1 MRAMKRTVS
10 VLLSLML
17 VLGMVT
23 MGISV
28 AGAAETNT
36 ISVTSNIA
44 ATKTQTYTADSG
56 QVTVSYSLQ
65 AGKRIVD
72 GQGVITYDTAVLKLA
87 DSNTKAT
94 FFPNLS
100 GGMEVVNLEKSDGRI
115 PFNFS
120 NLNTYDF
127 STSQVLVSVVFD
139 VIGSGD
145 TTVNLNMDCLTATNT
160 TSGQATDASQ
170 DAVIIGNGVNDTSA
184 YSASAEEKVDGDEV
198 DPSVFIQSVKVAL
211 EGKIGLNYYF
221 YQKPAGYEDKEI
233 TVRFNGPELNAGEN
247 ITKAVSS
254 MKTATTKS
262 GIKCYVHTYNLYAD
276 MMTQP
281 VEVQIFADGEY
292 VTSHTISVKEWSEEN
307 LPNYEASNPD
317 AAKLIKDML
326 NYGAAVQVMFGSYMD
341 SPLPNANIN
350 YALVP
355 ITADTIQIPAGLN
368 QAPDLS
374 GIGLKWKKMSAEL
387 KDGTAIRIYGSL
399 TNEALFNAK
408 NTVTITSA
416 VEKDETITLSGSG
429 ATKMG
434 VKDNIASDRLD
445 EVYTFNFANGATY
458 KTSVMSYVKGLLE
471 SRSDEQNVVN
481 ICSAMYWYNQSANKV
496 FA

>member
-1 MRAMKRTVS
+1 MRAIKRTVS

-28 AGAAETNT
+28 ASAAENT
-36 ISVTSNIA
+36 ISATSNIA
-44 ATKTQTYTADSG
+44 ATATQTYTAGSG
-56 QVTVSYSLQ
+56 QVTVNYSLQ
-65 AGKRIVD
+65 SPKRIVD
-72 GQGVITYDTAVLKLA
+72 GQGVITYDTNVLKLA
-87 DSNTKAT
+87 DCNTKNT
-94 FFPNLS
+94 FYPNLS
-100 GGMEVVNLEKSDGRI
+100 GGMVVVNLDKTDGRI

-127 STSQVLVSVVFD
+127 STSKVMVSVVFD
-139 VIGSGD
+139 VIGSGN

-160 TSGQATDASQ
+160 TSGQATDAAQ
-170 DAVIIGNGVNDTSA
+170 DVIIIGNGVNDQSA
-184 YSASAEEKVDGDEV
+184 YSASAEETISGNEV

-233 TVRFNGPELNAGEN
+233 TVRFNGPELNADEN

-254 MKTATTKS
+254 MFTAVKS
-262 GIKCYVHTYNLYAD
+262 GYKCYVHTYNLYAD
-276 MMTQP
+276 MMAQP

-292 VTSHTISVKEWSEEN
+292 VTSQTISVKEWSEEN
-307 LPNYEASNPD
+307 LPKYEALNPD

-326 NYGAAVQVMFGSYMD
+326 NYGAAVQVMFDSYMD

-374 GIGLKWKKMSAEL
+374 GIGLKWTKMSAEL

-399 TNEALFNAK
+399 TNEALFNAN

-416 VEKDETITLSGSG
+416 VDNETITLNGSG
-429 ATKMG
+429 TTKMG

-471 SRSDEQNVVN
+471 SRSGEQNVVN

-496 FA
+496 FE

>member
-36 ISVTSNIA
+36 ISATSNIA
-44 ATKTQTYTADSG
+44 AAATQTYTAGSG

-72 GQGVITYDTAVLKLA
+72 GQGVITYDTNVLKLA
-87 DSNTKAT
+87 AGNTKST
-94 FFPNLS
+94 FYPNMS
-100 GGMEVVNLEKSDGRI
+100 GGMEVVNLEKTDGRI

-127 STSQVLVSVVFD
+127 STSKVLVSVVFD

-160 TSGQATDASQ
+160 TSGQATDAAQ

-184 YSASAEEKVDGDEV
+184 YSASAEEKVEGDDV
-198 DPSVFIQSVKVAL
+198 DPSLFVYNVAVAL

-221 YQKPAGYEDKEI
+221 HKNPAGYEGKEI
-233 TVRFNGPELNAGEN
+233 TVRFNGPELNTTEN
-247 ITKAVSS
+247 VTKALNSMDITKRNGVEYR
-254 MKTATTKS
+254 K
-262 GIKCYVHTYNLYAD
+262 YTYNLYAD
-276 MMTQP
+276 MMAQP
-281 VEVQIFADGEY
+281 VEVQFYADGEY
-292 VTSHTISVKEWSEEN
+292 VTSHTISVKEWAEKN
-307 LPNYEASNPD
+307 LSRYESSAPD
-317 AAKLIKDML
+317 TAKLVKDML
-326 NYGAAVQVMFGSYMD
+326 NYGAAVQVMFNSYTNN
-341 SPLPNANIN
+341 LPNANIN

-374 GIGLKWKKMSAEL
+374 GIGLNWYRMTAEL
-387 KDGTAIRIYGSL
+387 KDGTAVRVYGTL
-399 TNEALFNAK
+399 ANETLYNANK
-408 NTVTITSA
+408 SVTITSA
-416 VEKDETITLSGSG
+416 FDNETVSFSGDGSR
-429 ATKMG
+429 KMV

-445 EVYTFNFANGATY
+445 EVYTFTFANGATY
-458 KTSVMSYVKGLLE
+458 KTSVMSFVKNLLE
-471 SRSDEQNVVN
+471 THPTEENYVN

>member
-1 MRAMKRTVS
+1 MRAIKRTVS

-28 AGAAETNT
+28 ASAAENT
-36 ISVTSNIA
+36 ISATSNIA
-44 ATKTQTYTADSG
+44 ATATQTYTAGSG
-56 QVTVSYSLQ
+56 QVTVNYSLQ
-65 AGKRIVD
+65 SPKRIVD
-72 GQGVITYDTAVLKLA
+72 GQGVITYDTNVLKLA
-87 DSNTKAT
+87 DCNTKNT
-94 FFPNLS
+94 FYPNLS
-100 GGMEVVNLEKSDGRI
+100 GGMVVVNLDKTDGRI

-127 STSQVLVSVVFD
+127 STSKVMVSVVFD
-139 VIGSGD
+139 VIGSGN

-160 TSGQATDASQ
+160 TSGQATDAAQ
-170 DAVIIGNGVNDTSA
+170 DVIIIGNGVNDQSA
-184 YSASAEEKVDGDEV
+184 YSASAEETISGNEV

-233 TVRFNGPELNAGEN
+233 TVKFNGPELNADEN

-254 MKTATTKS
+254 MFTAVKS
-262 GIKCYVHTYNLYAD
+262 GYKCYVHTYNLYAD
-276 MMTQP
+276 MMAQP

-292 VTSHTISVKEWSEEN
+292 VTSQTISVKEWSEEN
-307 LPNYEASNPD
+307 LTKYEALNPD

-326 NYGAAVQVMFGSYMD
+326 NYGAAVQVMFDSYMD

-355 ITADTIQIPAGLN
+355 ITADTIQISAGLN

-374 GIGLKWKKMSAEL
+374 GIGLKWTKMSAEL

-399 TNEALFNAK
+399 TNEALFNAN

-416 VEKDETITLSGSG
+416 VDNETITLNGSG
-429 ATKMG
+429 TTKMG

-471 SRSDEQNVVN
+471 SRSGEQNVVN

>member
-1 MRAMKRTVS
+1 MRAIKRTVS

-28 AGAAETNT
+28 ASAAENT
-36 ISVTSNIA
+36 ISATSNIA
-44 ATKTQTYTADSG
+44 ATATQTYTAGSG
-56 QVTVSYSLQ
+56 QVTVNYSLQ
-65 AGKRIVD
+65 SPKRIVD
-72 GQGVITYDTAVLKLA
+72 GQGVITYDTNVLKLA
-87 DSNTKAT
+87 DCNTKNT
-94 FFPNLS
+94 FYPNLS
-100 GGMEVVNLEKSDGRI
+100 GGMVVVNLDKTDGRI

-127 STSQVLVSVVFD
+127 STSKVMVSVVFD
-139 VIGSGD
+139 VIGSGN

-160 TSGQATDASQ
+160 TSGQATDAAQ
-170 DAVIIGNGVNDTSA
+170 DVIIIGNGVNDQSA
-184 YSASAEEKVDGDEV
+184 YSASAEETISGNEV

-233 TVRFNGPELNAGEN
+233 TVRFNGPELNADEN

-254 MKTATTKS
+254 MFTAVKS
-262 GIKCYVHTYNLYAD
+262 GYKCYVHTYNLYAD
-276 MMTQP
+276 MMAQP

-292 VTSHTISVKEWSEEN
+292 VTSQTISVKEWSEEN
-307 LPNYEASNPD
+307 LPKYEALNPD

-326 NYGAAVQVMFGSYMD
+326 NYGAAVQVMFDSYMD

-355 ITADTIQIPAGLN
+355 ITADTIQISAGLN

-374 GIGLKWKKMSAEL
+374 GIGLKWTKMSAEL

-399 TNEALFNAK
+399 TNEALFNAN

-416 VEKDETITLSGSG
+416 VDNETITLNGSG
-429 ATKMG
+429 TTKMG

-471 SRSDEQNVVN
+471 SRSGEQNVVN
-481 ICSAMYWYNQSANKV
+481 ICSAMYWYNHSANKV

>member
-1 MRAMKRTVS
+1 MRAIKRTVS

-28 AGAAETNT
+28 ASAAENT
-36 ISVTSNIA
+36 ISATSNIA
-44 ATKTQTYTADSG
+44 ATATQTYTAGSG
-56 QVTVSYSLQ
+56 QVTVNYSLQ
-65 AGKRIVD
+65 SPKRIVD
-72 GQGVITYDTAVLKLA
+72 GQGVITYDTNVLKLA
-87 DSNTKAT
+87 DCNTKNT
-94 FFPNLS
+94 FYPNLS
-100 GGMEVVNLEKSDGRI
+100 GGMVVVNLDKTDGRI

-127 STSQVLVSVVFD
+127 STSKVMVSVVFD
-139 VIGSGD
+139 VIGSGN

-160 TSGQATDASQ
+160 TSGQATDAAQ
-170 DAVIIGNGVNDTSA
+170 DVIIIGNGVNDQSA
-184 YSASAEEKVDGDEV
+184 YSASAEETISGNEV
-198 DPSVFIQSVKVAL
+198 DPSVFIYNVTVAL
-211 EGKIGLNYYF
+211 EGKIGLNYFF

-233 TVRFNGPELNAGEN
+233 TVRFNGPELNADEN

-254 MKTATTKS
+254 MFTAVKS
-262 GIKCYVHTYNLYAD
+262 GYKCYVHTYNLYAD
-276 MMTQP
+276 MMAQP

-292 VTSHTISVKEWSEEN
+292 VTSHTISVKDWAEAN
-307 LPNYEASNPD
+307 LPRYETANPD
-317 AAKLIKDML
+317 AAKLVKDML
-326 NYGAAVQVMFGSYMD
+326 NYGAAVQVMFDSFTD

-355 ITADTIQIPAGLN
+355 ITSDTIQVPAGLN

-374 GIGLKWKKMSAEL
+374 GIGLKWTKMSAEL
-387 KDGTAIRIYGSL
+387 KDGTAIRIYGML
-399 TNEALFNAK
+399 ANEALYNANK
-408 NTVTITSA
+408 SVAVTSA
-416 VEKDETITLSGSG
+416 VENETISFIGDTNR
-429 ATKMG
+429 KMA

-458 KTSVMSYVKGLLE
+458 KTSVMSFVKGLLE
-471 SRSDEQNVVN
+471 SHSTEENYVN

>member
-36 ISVTSNIA
+36 ISATSNIA
-44 ATKTQTYTADSG
+44 ATATQTYTAGSG

-72 GQGVITYDTAVLKLA
+72 GQGVITYDTNVLKLA
-87 DSNTKAT
+87 AGNTKST
-94 FFPNLS
+94 FYPNMS
-100 GGMEVVNLEKSDGRI
+100 GGMEVVNLDKTDGRI

-127 STSQVLVSVVFD
+127 STSMVLVSVVFD

-170 DAVIIGNGVNDTSA
+170 DAVIIGNGVNDTTA
-184 YSASAEEKVDGDEV
+184 YSASAEEKVEGDEV
-198 DPSVFIQSVKVAL
+198 DSSVFIWNVGVAL

-221 YQKPAGYEDKEI
+221 YKNPAGYEGKEI
-233 TVRFNGPELNAGEN
+233 TVRFNGPELNTTEN
-247 ITKAVSS
+247 VTKALNS
-254 MKTATTKS
+254 MDLTKRN
-262 GIKCYVHTYNLYAD
+262 GVEYRKYTYNLYAD
-276 MMTQP
+276 MMSQP
-281 VEVQIFADGEY
+281 VEVQFYADGEY
-292 VTSHTISVKEWSEEN
+292 VTSHTISVKEWSENN
-307 LPNYEASNPD
+307 LARYEASAPD
-317 AAKLIKDML
+317 TATLIKAML
-326 NYGAAVQVMFGSYMD
+326 NYGAAVQVMFNSYAD
-341 SPLPNANIN
+341 NLPNANIN

-374 GIGLKWKKMSAEL
+374 GIGLNWQRMSAEL
-387 KDGTAIRIYGSL
+387 KDGTAIRLYGTLVNSTL
-399 TNEALFNAK
+399 YEANK
-408 NTVTITSA
+408 NITVTSA
-416 VEKDETITLSGSG
+416 FDSETISFGLDGSR
-429 ATKMG
+429 KMA

-445 EVYTFNFANGATY
+445 EVYTFTFANGATF
-458 KTSVMSYVKGLLE
+458 KTSVMSYAKNLLE
-471 SRSDEQNVVN
+471 SHPTEQNYVN
-481 ICSAMYWYNQSANKV
+481 ICSAMYWYNQAANKV
-496 FA
+496 FS

>member
-1 MRAMKRTVS
+1 MRAIKRTVS

-28 AGAAETNT
+28 ASAAENT
-36 ISVTSNIA
+36 ISATSNIA
-44 ATKTQTYTADSG
+44 ATATQTYTAGSG
-56 QVTVSYSLQ
+56 QVTVNYSLQ
-65 AGKRIVD
+65 SPKRIVD
-72 GQGVITYDTAVLKLA
+72 GQGVITYDTNVLKLA
-87 DSNTKAT
+87 DCNTKNT
-94 FFPNLS
+94 FYPNLS
-100 GGMEVVNLEKSDGRI
+100 GGMVVVNLDKTDGRI

-127 STSQVLVSVVFD
+127 STSKVMVSVVFD
-139 VIGSGD
+139 VIGSGN

-160 TSGQATDASQ
+160 TSGQATDAAQ
-170 DAVIIGNGVNDTSA
+170 DVIIIGNGVNDQSA
-184 YSASAEEKVDGDEV
+184 YSASAEEKVEGDEV
-198 DPSVFIQSVKVAL
+198 DPSVFIANVTLAL
-211 EGKIGLNYYF
+211 EGKIGMNYYF
-221 YQKPAGYEDKEI
+221 NSAPVGYENKEI
-233 TVRFNGPELNAGEN
+233 TVRFNGPELNETEN
-247 ITKAVSS
+247 VTKALTSMNVIKRSGVS
-254 MKTATTKS
+254 
-262 GIKCYVHTYNLYAD
+262 YYNHTYNLYAD
-276 MMTQP
+276 MMSQP

-292 VTSHTISVKEWSEEN
+292 VTSQTISVKEWSEEN
-307 LPNYEASNPD
+307 LPKYEALNPD

-326 NYGAAVQVMFGSYMD
+326 NYGAAVQVMFDSYMD

-374 GIGLKWKKMSAEL
+374 GIGLKWTKMSAEL

-399 TNEALFNAK
+399 TNEALFNAN

-416 VEKDETITLSGSG
+416 VDNETITLNGSG
-429 ATKMG
+429 TTKMG

-471 SRSDEQNVVN
+471 SRSGEQNVVN
-481 ICSAMYWYNQSANKV
+481 ICSAMYWYNHSANKV

>member
-1 MRAMKRTVS
+1 MRAIKRTVS

-28 AGAAETNT
+28 ASAAENT
-36 ISVTSNIA
+36 ISATSNIA
-44 ATKTQTYTADSG
+44 ATATQTYTAGSG
-56 QVTVSYSLQ
+56 QVTVNYSLQ
-65 AGKRIVD
+65 SPKRIVD
-72 GQGVITYDTAVLKLA
+72 GQGAITYDTNVLKLA
-87 DSNTKAT
+87 DCNTKNT
-94 FFPNLS
+94 FYPNLS
-100 GGMEVVNLEKSDGRI
+100 GGMGVVNLDKTDGRI

-127 STSQVLVSVVFD
+127 STSKVMVSVVFD
-139 VIGSGD
+139 VIGSGN
-145 TTVNLNMDCLTATNT
+145 TTVNLNMDCLTGTTT
-160 TSGQATDASQ
+160 TSGQATDAAQ
-170 DAVIIGNGVNDTSA
+170 DVIIIGNGVNDQSA
-184 YSASAEEKVDGDEV
+184 YSASAEETISGNEV

-233 TVRFNGPELNAGEN
+233 TVRFNGPELNADEN

-254 MKTATTKS
+254 MFTAVKS
-262 GIKCYVHTYNLYAD
+262 GYKCYVHTYNLYAD
-276 MMTQP
+276 MMAQP

-292 VTSHTISVKEWSEEN
+292 VTSQTISVKEWSEEN
-307 LPNYEASNPD
+307 LPKYEALNPD

-326 NYGAAVQVMFGSYMD
+326 NYGAAVQVMFDSYMD

-374 GIGLKWKKMSAEL
+374 GIGLKWTKMSAEL

-399 TNEALFNAK
+399 TNEALFNAN

-416 VEKDETITLSGSG
+416 VDNETITLNGSG
-429 ATKMG
+429 TTKMG

-471 SRSDEQNVVN
+471 SRSGEQNVVN

>member
-1 MRAMKRTVS
+1 MRAIKRTVS

-28 AGAAETNT
+28 ASAAENT
-36 ISVTSNIA
+36 ISATSNIA
-44 ATKTQTYTADSG
+44 ATATQTYTAGSG
-56 QVTVSYSLQ
+56 QVTVNYSLQ
-65 AGKRIVD
+65 SPKRIVD
-72 GQGVITYDTAVLKLA
+72 GQGVITYDTNVLKLA
-87 DSNTKAT
+87 DCNTKNT
-94 FFPNLS
+94 FYPNLS
-100 GGMEVVNLEKSDGRI
+100 GGMVVVNLDKTDGRI

-127 STSQVLVSVVFD
+127 STSKVMVSVVFD
-139 VIGSGD
+139 VIGSGN

-160 TSGQATDASQ
+160 TSGQATDAAQ
-170 DAVIIGNGVNDTSA
+170 DVIIIGNGVNDQSA
-184 YSASAEEKVDGDEV
+184 YSASAEETISGNEV

-233 TVRFNGPELNAGEN
+233 TVRFNGPELNADEN

-254 MKTATTKS
+254 MFTAVKS
-262 GIKCYVHTYNLYAD
+262 GYKCYVHTYNLYAD
-276 MMTQP
+276 MMAQP

-292 VTSHTISVKEWSEEN
+292 VTSQTISVKEWSEEN
-307 LPNYEASNPD
+307 LPKYEALNPD

-326 NYGAAVQVMFGSYMD
+326 NYGAAVQVMFDSYMD

-355 ITADTIQIPAGLN
+355 ITADTIQISAGLN

-374 GIGLKWKKMSAEL
+374 GIGLKWTKMSAEL

-399 TNEALFNAK
+399 TNEALFNAN

-416 VEKDETITLSGSG
+416 VDNETITLNGSG
-429 ATKMG
+429 TTKMG

-471 SRSDEQNVVN
+471 SRSGEQNVVN

>member
-1 MRAMKRTVS
+1 MRAIKRTVS

-28 AGAAETNT
+28 ASAAENT
-36 ISVTSNIA
+36 ISATSNIA
-44 ATKTQTYTADSG
+44 ATATQTYTAGSG
-56 QVTVSYSLQ
+56 QVTVNYSLQ
-65 AGKRIVD
+65 SPKRIVD
-72 GQGVITYDTAVLKLA
+72 GQGVITYDTNVLKLA
-87 DSNTKAT
+87 DCNTKNT
-94 FFPNLS
+94 FYPNLS
-100 GGMEVVNLEKSDGRI
+100 GGMVVVNLDKTDGRI

-127 STSQVLVSVVFD
+127 STSKVMVSVVFD
-139 VIGSGD
+139 VIGSGN

-160 TSGQATDASQ
+160 TSGQATDAAQ
-170 DAVIIGNGVNDTSA
+170 DVIIIGNGVNDQSA
-184 YSASAEEKVDGDEV
+184 YSASAEETISGNEV

-233 TVRFNGPELNAGEN
+233 TVKFNGPELNADEN

-254 MKTATTKS
+254 MFTAVKS
-262 GIKCYVHTYNLYAD
+262 GYKCYVHTYNLYAD
-276 MMTQP
+276 MMAQP

-292 VTSHTISVKEWSEEN
+292 VTSQTISVKEWSEEN
-307 LPNYEASNPD
+307 LPKYEALNPD

-326 NYGAAVQVMFGSYMD
+326 NYGAAVQVMFDSYMD

-374 GIGLKWKKMSAEL
+374 GIGLKWTKMSAEL

-399 TNEALFNAK
+399 TNEALFNAN

-416 VEKDETITLSGSG
+416 VDNETITLNGSG
-429 ATKMG
+429 TTKMG

-471 SRSDEQNVVN
+471 SRSGEQNVVN
-481 ICSAMYWYNQSANKV
+481 ICSAMYWYNHSANKV

>member
-28 AGAAETNT
+28 ASAAENT
-36 ISVTSNIA
+36 ISATSNIA
-44 ATKTQTYTADSG
+44 ATATQTYTAGSG
-56 QVTVSYSLQ
+56 QVTVNYSLQ
-65 AGKRIVD
+65 SPKRIVD
-72 GQGVITYDTAVLKLA
+72 GQGVITYDTNVLKLA
-87 DSNTKAT
+87 DCNTKNT
-94 FFPNLS
+94 FYPNLS
-100 GGMEVVNLEKSDGRI
+100 GGMGVVNLDKTDGRI

-127 STSQVLVSVVFD
+127 STSKVMVSVVFD
-139 VIGSGD
+139 VIGSGN
-145 TTVNLNMDCLTATNT
+145 TTVNLNMDCLTGTTT
-160 TSGQATDASQ
+160 TSGQATDAAQ
-170 DAVIIGNGVNDTSA
+170 DVIIIGNGVNDQSA
-184 YSASAEEKVDGDEV
+184 YSASAEETISGNEV

-233 TVRFNGPELNAGEN
+233 TVRFNGPELNADEN

-254 MKTATTKS
+254 MFTAVKS
-262 GIKCYVHTYNLYAD
+262 GYKCYVHTYNLYAD
-276 MMTQP
+276 MMAQP

-292 VTSHTISVKEWSEEN
+292 VTSQTISVKEWSEEN
-307 LPNYEASNPD
+307 LPKYEALNPD

-326 NYGAAVQVMFGSYMD
+326 NYGAAVQVMFDSYMD

-374 GIGLKWKKMSAEL
+374 GIGLKWTKMSAEL

-399 TNEALFNAK
+399 TNEALFNAN

-416 VEKDETITLSGSG
+416 VDNETITLNGSG
-429 ATKMG
+429 TTKMG

-471 SRSDEQNVVN
+471 SRSGEQNVVN

>member
-1 MRAMKRTVS
+1 MRAIKRTVS

-28 AGAAETNT
+28 ASAAENT
-36 ISVTSNIA
+36 ISATSNIA
-44 ATKTQTYTADSG
+44 ATATQTYTAGSG
-56 QVTVSYSLQ
+56 QVTVNYSLQ
-65 AGKRIVD
+65 SPKRIVD
-72 GQGVITYDTAVLKLA
+72 GQGVITYDTNVLKLA
-87 DSNTKAT
+87 DCNTKNT
-94 FFPNLS
+94 FYPNLS
-100 GGMEVVNLEKSDGRI
+100 GGMVVVNLDKTDGRI

-127 STSQVLVSVVFD
+127 STSKVMVSVVFD
-139 VIGSGD
+139 VIGSGN

-160 TSGQATDASQ
+160 TSGQATDAAQ
-170 DAVIIGNGVNDTSA
+170 DVIIIGNGVNDQSA
-184 YSASAEEKVDGDEV
+184 YSASAEEKVEGDEV
-198 DPSVFIQSVKVAL
+198 DPSVFIANVTLAL
-211 EGKIGLNYYF
+211 EGKIGMNYYF
-221 YQKPAGYEDKEI
+221 NSAPVGYENKEI
-233 TVRFNGPELNAGEN
+233 TVRFNGPELNETEN
-247 ITKAVSS
+247 VTKALTSMNVIKRSGVS
-254 MKTATTKS
+254 
-262 GIKCYVHTYNLYAD
+262 YYNHTYNLYAD
-276 MMTQP
+276 MMSQP
-281 VEVQIFADGEY
+281 VEVQIYADGEY
-292 VTSHTISVKEWSEEN
+292 VTSYTTSVKDWSEAN
-307 LPNYEASNPD
+307 LPKNETSNPKV
-317 AAKLIKDML
+317 AKLIKDML
-326 NYGAAVQVMFGSYMD
+326 NYGAAAQIAFNSYTD
-341 SPLPNANIN
+341 KPLPNANIN

-374 GIGLKWKKMSAEL
+374 GIGLKWTKMSAEL

-399 TNEALFNAK
+399 TNEALFNAN

-416 VEKDETITLSGSG
+416 VDNETITLNGSG
-429 ATKMG
+429 TTKMG

-471 SRSDEQNVVN
+471 SRSGEQNVVN

>member
-1 MRAMKRTVS
+1 MRAIKRTVS

-28 AGAAETNT
+28 ASAAENT
-36 ISVTSNIA
+36 ISATSNIA
-44 ATKTQTYTADSG
+44 ATATQTYTAGSG
-56 QVTVSYSLQ
+56 QVTVNYSLQ
-65 AGKRIVD
+65 SPKRIVD
-72 GQGVITYDTAVLKLA
+72 GQGVITYDTNVLKLA
-87 DSNTKAT
+87 DCNTKNT
-94 FFPNLS
+94 FYPNLS
-100 GGMEVVNLEKSDGRI
+100 GGMVVVNLDKTDGRI

-127 STSQVLVSVVFD
+127 STSKVMVSVVFD
-139 VIGSGD
+139 VIGSGN

-160 TSGQATDASQ
+160 TSGQATDAAQ
-170 DAVIIGNGVNDTSA
+170 DVIIIGNGVNDQSA
-184 YSASAEEKVDGDEV
+184 YSASAEEKVEGDEV

-233 TVRFNGPELNAGEN
+233 TVRFNGPELNADEN
-247 ITKAVSS
+247 ITKTVSS
-254 MKTATTKS
+254 MFTAVKS
-262 GIKCYVHTYNLYAD
+262 GYKCYVHTYNLYAD
-276 MMTQP
+276 MMAQP

-292 VTSHTISVKEWSEEN
+292 VTSQTISVKEWSEEN
-307 LPNYEASNPD
+307 LPKYEALNPD

-326 NYGAAVQVMFGSYMD
+326 NYGAAVQVMFDSYMD

-374 GIGLKWKKMSAEL
+374 GIGLKWTKMSAEL

-399 TNEALFNAK
+399 TNEALFNAN

-416 VEKDETITLSGSG
+416 VDNETITLNGSG
-429 ATKMG
+429 TTKMG

-471 SRSDEQNVVN
+471 SRSGEQNVVN
-481 ICSAMYWYNQSANKV
+481 ICSAMYWYNHSANKV

>member
-28 AGAAETNT
+28 ASAAETNT
-36 ISVTSNIA
+36 ISATSNIA
-44 ATKTQTYTADSG
+44 ATTTQTYTAESG

-145 TTVNLNMDCLTATNT
+145 TTVNLNMDCLTATTT
-160 TSGQATDASQ
+160 TSGQATDSSQ
-170 DAVIIGNGVNDTSA
+170 DTVIIGNGINDQSE
-184 YSASAEEKVDGDEV
+184 YSASAEEIVEGEAV
-198 DPSVFIQSVKVAL
+198 DPSVFVFNVAVAL

-221 YQKPAGYEDKEI
+221 HKTPAGYEGKEI
-233 TVRFNGPELNAGEN
+233 TVRFNGPELNTTEN
-247 ITKAVSS
+247 VTKALNSMDITKRNGVEYR
-254 MKTATTKS
+254 K
-262 GIKCYVHTYNLYAD
+262 YTYNLYAD
-276 MMTQP
+276 MMAQP
-281 VEVQIFADGEY
+281 VEVQFYADGEY
-292 VTSHTISVKEWSEEN
+292 VTSHTISVKQWAEN
-307 LPNYEASNPD
+307 NLARYESAAPD
-317 AAKLIKDML
+317 TATLVKAML
-326 NYGAAVQVMFGSYMD
+326 NFGAAVQVMFDSYTD

-350 YALVP
+350 YALVQ
-355 ITADTIQIPAGLN
+355 ISADTIEVPAGLN
-368 QAPDLS
+368 ETPDLS
-374 GIGLKWKKMSAEL
+374 GIGLNWYRMSAEL
-387 KDGTAIRIYGSL
+387 KDGTAIRLYGTL
-399 TNEALFNAK
+399 ANETLYNDNK
-408 NTVTITSA
+408 SVNITSA
-416 VEKDETITLSGSG
+416 VDDVTASFSGDGSR
-429 ATKMG
+429 KMV

-458 KTSVMSYVKGLLE
+458 KTSVMSFVKNLL
-471 SRSDEQNVVN
+471 QNNAGNENYVN
-481 ICSAMYWYNQSANKV
+481 ICSAMYWYNQAANKV

>member
-1 MRAMKRTVS
+1 MRAIKRTVS

-28 AGAAETNT
+28 ASAAENT
-36 ISVTSNIA
+36 ISATSNIA
-44 ATKTQTYTADSG
+44 ATATQTYTAGSG
-56 QVTVSYSLQ
+56 QVTVNYSLQ
-65 AGKRIVD
+65 SPKRIVD
-72 GQGVITYDTAVLKLA
+72 GQGVITYDTNVLKLA
-87 DSNTKAT
+87 DCNTKNT
-94 FFPNLS
+94 FYPNLS
-100 GGMEVVNLEKSDGRI
+100 GGMVVVNLDKTDGRI

-127 STSQVLVSVVFD
+127 STSKVMVSVVFD
-139 VIGSGD
+139 VIGSGN

-160 TSGQATDASQ
+160 TSGQATDAAQ
-170 DAVIIGNGVNDTSA
+170 DVIIIGNGVNDQSA
-184 YSASAEEKVDGDEV
+184 YSASAEETISGNEV

-233 TVRFNGPELNAGEN
+233 TVRFNGPELNADEN

-254 MKTATTKS
+254 MFTAVKS
-262 GIKCYVHTYNLYAD
+262 GYKCYVHTYNLYAD
-276 MMTQP
+276 MMAQP

-292 VTSHTISVKEWSEEN
+292 VTSQTISVKEWSEEN
-307 LPNYEASNPD
+307 LPKYEALNPD

-326 NYGAAVQVMFGSYMD
+326 NYGAAVQVMFDSYMD

-374 GIGLKWKKMSAEL
+374 GIGLKWTKMSAEL

-399 TNEALFNAK
+399 TNEALFNAN

-416 VEKDETITLSGSG
+416 VDNETITLNGSG
-429 ATKMG
+429 TTKMG

-445 EVYTFNFANGATY
+445 EVYTFTFGNGATY
-458 KTSVMSYVKGLLE
+458 KTTVMSYVKSLLASHPTE
-471 SRSDEQNVVN
+471 EKYGN
-481 ICSAMYWYNQSANKV
+481 ICSAMYWYNQSANTV
-496 FA
+496 FS

>member
-28 AGAAETNT
+28 ASAAETNT
-36 ISVTSNIA
+36 ISATSNIA
-44 ATKTQTYTADSG
+44 ATTTQTYTAESG

-145 TTVNLNMDCLTATNT
+145 TTVNLNMDCLTATTT
-160 TSGQATDASQ
+160 TSGQATDSSQ
-170 DAVIIGNGVNDTSA
+170 DTVIIGNGVNDQSE
-184 YSASAEEKVDGDEV
+184 YSASAEETVEGDEV
-198 DPSVFIQSVKVAL
+198 DPSVFVFNVAVAL

-221 YQKPAGYEDKEI
+221 HKTPAGYEGKEI
-233 TVRFNGPELNAGEN
+233 TVRFNGPELSTTEN
-247 ITKAVSS
+247 VTKALNSMDITKRNGVEYR
-254 MKTATTKS
+254 K
-262 GIKCYVHTYNLYAD
+262 YTYNLYAD
-276 MMTQP
+276 MMAQP
-281 VEVQIFADGEY
+281 VEVQFYADGEY
-292 VTSHTISVKEWSEEN
+292 VTSHTISVKEWAEN
-307 LPNYEASNPD
+307 NLARYEASAPD
-317 AAKLIKDML
+317 TAKLVKDML
-326 NYGAAVQVMFGSYMD
+326 NYGAAVQVMFNSYTNN
-341 SPLPNANIN
+341 LPNANIN

-355 ITADTIQIPAGLN
+355 ITANTIQVPAGLN
-368 QAPDLS
+368 GTPDLS
-374 GIGLKWKKMSAEL
+374 GIGLNWYRMSAEL
-387 KDGTAIRIYGSL
+387 KDGTAVRVYGTL
-399 TNEALFNAK
+399 ANETLFNANK
-408 NTVTITSA
+408 SVTITSA
-416 VEKDETITLSGSG
+416 FDNETVSFSGDGSR
-429 ATKMG
+429 KMV

-445 EVYTFNFANGATY
+445 EVYTFTFANGATY
-458 KTSVMSYVKGLLE
+458 KTSVMSFVKNLLE
-471 SRSDEQNVVN
+471 THPTEENYVN